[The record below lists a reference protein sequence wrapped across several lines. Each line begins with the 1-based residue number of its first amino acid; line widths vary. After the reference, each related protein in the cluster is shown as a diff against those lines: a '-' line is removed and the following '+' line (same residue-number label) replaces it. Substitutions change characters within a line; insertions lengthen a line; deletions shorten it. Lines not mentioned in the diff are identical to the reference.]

1 MKPSPGS
8 ASHRPEFS
16 PVFLVPGFY
25 NRAPVIVFSFTARP
39 NPNNARCRYGLP
51 HAIGSLKGPARAA
64 RTPCFKEEASMPT
77 QLPLKARIPRD
88 LLSGLVVFFVA
99 LPLCLGIATASGAPP
114 ISGLIAG
121 AIAGLVVGILSGSQI
136 IIAGPAAGLA
146 ASVLSQIDKL
156 GGNYNAFLLTVVLCG
171 VFQLLFAWL
180 RAGLFANYFP
190 TNVVRGL
197 LAAIGI
203 ILVMKEVPP
212 LIGYD
217 GAPQGFSFQLT
228 EGINIITALFNF
240 NVRMGAAI
248 IGVVC
253 VVFILVWDNTP
264 LKKKIPL
271 PSALLAVLLGVGLN
285 KLFLV
290 TGSSLAVTGDHLI
303 NLPNILDN
311 PKAAFRYPD
320 FSQIKNPVVWSGALA
335 LAIVASLESML
346 NLEASERIDPLKRP
360 IRPNRELFAQG
371 VGNTLCG
378 LLGGMP
384 IASVIVRT
392 KVNAEAGARSRVS
405 AFTHGLL
412 LALAVVLLPWLLKCI
427 PLAALAA
434 ILVITGVKLASPELF
449 IRMFREGWK
458 QFLPFVVTVVAI
470 LGTDLMPGILTG
482 LAVSFGFILKSNLRR
497 GVQVVQEHHVGG
509 EVYRFCLAEHVT
521 FLNRASLNR
530 KLEALPDGATVVIDA
545 TGSDYI
551 DPDIVSLVTRFRDDH
566 APARNITVSLVGFRK
581 HYEDVKDE
589 VQHLDVSTFEV
600 QSRLTPASVLGVL
613 KDGNS
618 RFVNNRRLNRDFA
631 RQISVTSAGQFPMA
645 VVLGCMDSRAPT
657 ETVFDLGV
665 GDIFSIRMAGNIAGE
680 RGLGSMEFA
689 CKLKGSK
696 LIVVMGHTDCG
707 AVTAACKLVAE
718 KLDPVAA
725 TGLPHIGSIAGP
737 ISAAVQAEVAEFGGQ
752 PEVDAAFVDRVA
764 ERNVR
769 HTIRYIVDTSS
780 VLRDMIA
787 SGEIGIVGAMYCVK
801 TGEVT
806 FFEDGPK
813 PVSTPV

>member
-1 MKPSPGS
+1 
-8 ASHRPEFS
+8 
-16 PVFLVPGFY
+16 
-25 NRAPVIVFSFTARP
+25 
-39 NPNNARCRYGLP
+39 
-51 HAIGSLKGPARAA
+51 
-64 RTPCFKEEASMPT
+64 MPP

-99 LPLCLGIATASGAPP
+99 LPLCLGIATASGAPA
-114 ISGLIAG
+114 ISGIIAG
-121 AIAGLVVGILSGSQI
+121 AIAGIVVGILSGSQI

-171 VFQLLFAWL
+171 VFQLLFAWM

-203 ILVMKEVPP
+203 ILVLKEVPP

-217 GAPQGFSFQLT
+217 GAPKGFNFQLM
-228 EGINIITALFNF
+228 EGINLVTALFDF
-240 NVRMGAAI
+240 NIRAGAAI
-248 IGVVC
+248 IGITC
-253 VVFILVWDNTP
+253 GVFILVWDNTA

-271 PSALLAVLLGVGLN
+271 PSALLAVLLGVAMN
-285 KLFLV
+285 KIFLA
-290 TGSSLAVTGDHLI
+290 TGSSLAVSGDHLI
-303 NLPNILDN
+303 QLPNILDN
-311 PKAAFRYPD
+311 PKSAFRFPD
-320 FSQIKNPVVWSGALA
+320 FSQIKNPVVWSGG
-335 LAIVASLESML
+335 LAIALVASLESML
-346 NLEASERIDPLKRP
+346 NLDASERIDPLKRP
-360 IRPNRELFAQG
+360 VRHNRELFAQG

-392 KVNAEAGARSRVS
+392 KVNAEAGARSRLS

-412 LALAVVLLPWLLKCI
+412 LVLAVVLLPWLLNSI

-449 IRMFREGWK
+449 YRMYLEGWK

-470 LGTDLMPGILTG
+470 LLTDLMPGIFTG

-509 EVYRFCLAEHVT
+509 EVYRFRLAEQVT

-530 KLEALPDGATVVIDA
+530 KLEALPDGANVVIDA
-545 TGSDYI
+545 AGTDYV
-551 DPDIVSLVTRFRDDH
+551 DPDVVSLITKYRDDY
-566 APARNITVSLVGFRK
+566 APARNITISLLGFRK

-589 VQHLDVSTFEV
+589 TQYLDVSTFEV
-600 QSRLTPASVLGVL
+600 QAQLTPARVLGVL
-613 KDGNS
+613 KEGNS
-618 RFVNNRRLNRDFA
+618 RFVNNRRLNRDLS
-631 RQISVTSAGQFPMA
+631 RQISVTSMGQYPMA
-645 VVLGCMDSRAPT
+645 VILGCMDSRAPT
-657 ETVFDLGV
+657 EMLFDLGV
-665 GDIFSIRMAGNIAGE
+665 GDIFSLRMAGNIAGE

-707 AVTAACKLVAE
+707 AITATCRLIGQ
-718 KLDPVAA
+718 KLDPATA
-725 TGLPHIGSIAGP
+725 TGLPHIGAIAGP
-737 ISAAVQAEVAEFGGQ
+737 ISAAVQAEIAEFGGM
-752 PEVDAAFVDRVA
+752 PEIDEAFIDRVA

-787 SGEIGIVGAMYCVK
+787 SGEVGIVGAMYCVK

-806 FFEDGPK
+806 FFEDGPVAI
-813 PVSTPV
+813 PTPV